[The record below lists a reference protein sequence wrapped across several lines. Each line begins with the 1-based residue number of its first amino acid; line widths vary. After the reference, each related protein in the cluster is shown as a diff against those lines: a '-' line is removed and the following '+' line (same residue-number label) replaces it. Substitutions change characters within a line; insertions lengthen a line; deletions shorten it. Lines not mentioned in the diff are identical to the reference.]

1 MSDTQNDSQSN
12 NNRLLI
18 IEDDESFAA
27 ILARRLERHDYQVS
41 IANSTSQGLS
51 LAESVNPNYV
61 LLDMKIGD
69 DNGIHI
75 LPQLRQLLPN
85 SRIIL
90 LTGYA
95 SIATAVES
103 IKSGADDY
111 LSKPI
116 DGASLLAALNG
127 GSNDRASGRA
137 SGRSDGG
144 LNGRTNRRSQREL
157 KHGEIQHDSLET
169 SMSPARMEWEHIQQV
184 LKMNQGNISETAR
197 QLGMHRRTLQRK
209 LAQKAPVS

>member
-1 MSDTQNDSQSN
+1 MSDTQHDSQGNKDSD
-12 NNRLLI
+12 NRLLI

-75 LPQLRQLLPN
+75 LPQLRELLPN

-95 SIATAVES
+95 SIATAVDA

-116 DGASLLAALNG
+116 DGASLLAALNCRAG
-127 GSNDRASGRA
+127 DRADGEFKS
-137 SGRSDGG
+137 SESKSD
-144 LNGRTNRRSQREL
+144 N
-157 KHGEIQHDSLET
+157 LET

-184 LKMNQGNISETAR
+184 LKLNQGNISETAR

-209 LAQKAPVS
+209 LGKRPQAS

>member
-1 MSDTQNDSQSN
+1 MSDAINAVTQELQLT
-12 NNRLLI
+12 NNRLLL

-27 ILARRLERHDYQVS
+27 VLARRLERHEYQVE
-41 IANSTSQGLS
+41 IAHSTQAGLQ
-51 LAESVNPNYV
+51 LAAKITPDYV
-61 LLDMKIGD
+61 LLDMKVGD

-127 GSNDRASGRA
+127 RSNGGGNSRADSGSKGQLK
-137 SGRSDGG
+137 GG
-144 LNGRTNRRSQREL
+144 AT
-157 KHGEIQHDSLET
+157 KHDTLET

>member
-1 MSDTQNDSQSN
+1 M
-12 NNRLLI
+12 LLEHI
-18 IEDDESFAA
+18 NKKLLLIEDDESFAA
-27 ILARRLERHDYQVS
+27 VLARRLERHQYQVD
-41 IANSTSQGLS
+41 IAHSTQSGLE
-51 LAESVNPNYV
+51 LATKVNPDYI

-75 LPQLRQLLPN
+75 LPKLRELLPN

-116 DGASLLAALNG
+116 DGASLLATLEGKVN
-127 GSNDRASGRA
+127 N
-137 SGRSDGG
+137 
-144 LNGRTNRRSQREL
+144 TNKSTTTGHQ
-157 KHGEIQHDSLET
+157 SLES

-184 LKMNQGNISETAR
+184 LKVNQGNISETAR

-209 LAQKAPVS
+209 LAKKPQAN

>member
-1 MSDTQNDSQSN
+1 M
-12 NNRLLI
+12 I

-27 ILARRLERHDYQVS
+27 ILARRLERHEYQVD
-41 IANSTSQGLS
+41 IAHSTQTGLE
-51 LAESVNPNYV
+51 LATKITPGYV
-61 LLDMKIGD
+61 LLDMKVGD

-75 LPQLRQLLPN
+75 LPQLRQLLPS

-127 GSNDRASGRA
+127 GTNIRASARASGRA
-137 SGRSDGG
+137 DGNSGAGAEG
-144 LNGRTNRRSQREL
+144 KL
-157 KHGEIQHDSLET
+157 KGTSTKHDTLAT

-184 LKMNQGNISETAR
+184 LKINQGNISETAR

-209 LAQKAPVS
+209 LGKRPQAS

>member
-1 MSDTQNDSQSN
+1 MSDTQNDSQGNKDS

-75 LPQLRQLLPN
+75 LPQLRQLLPS

-127 GSNDRASGRA
+127 GSNDRA
-137 SGRSDGG
+137 DGC
-144 LNGRTNRRSQREL
+144 LNGRTNRRSLREL
-157 KHGEIQHDSLET
+157 KHGETQHDSLAT

>member
-1 MSDTQNDSQSN
+1 MSDTQNDSQGNKDS

-127 GSNDRASGRA
+127 GSNNRASGRA
-137 SGRSDGG
+137 DGC

-157 KHGEIQHDSLET
+157 KDGEKQHDSLET

>member
-1 MSDTQNDSQSN
+1 MSDLIAEPINKK
-12 NNRLLI
+12 LLI

-27 ILARRLERHDYQVS
+27 VLARRLERHDYQVDITHTTQS
-41 IANSTSQGLS
+41 GLE
-51 LAESVNPNYV
+51 LAEKISPEYV
-61 LLDMKIGD
+61 LLDMKVGD

-75 LPQLRQLLPN
+75 LPKLRELLPN

-116 DGASLLAALNG
+116 DGASLLATLQG
-127 GSNDRASGRA
+127 GVKTAYKGASKG
-137 SGRSDGG
+137 
-144 LNGRTNRRSQREL
+144 
-157 KHGEIQHDSLET
+157 KHNIEP

-184 LKMNQGNISETAR
+184 LKVNQGNISETAR

-209 LAQKAPVS
+209 LAKKPQAN

>member
-1 MSDTQNDSQSN
+1 MSDTQNDSQGNKDS

-127 GSNDRASGRA
+127 GSNDRADS
-137 SGRSDGG
+137 G
-144 LNGRTNRRSQREL
+144 LNARTNRRSLREL
-157 KHGEIQHDSLET
+157 KHGETQHDSLET

-184 LKMNQGNISETAR
+184 LKINQGNISETAR